1 MKNTVK
7 LDETD
12 YKIMN
17 LLFENARIPVSEI
30 GRVISMTQP
39 AVKERI
45 NKLEEQGVIAG
56 YKAKFEPSKINKN
69 ILTFIMFKTS
79 KCADFIT
86 YCEAAPEVVDLY
98 RVSGEANYLLKVRT
112 DSLDSLASFL
122 DSLMRFGLS
131 QPIIVMKSEFE
142 EKISF

>member
-1 MKNTVK
+1 
-7 LDETD
+7 
-12 YKIMN
+12 
-17 LLFENARIPVSEI
+17 
-30 GRVISMTQP
+30 
-39 AVKERI
+39 
-45 NKLEEQGVIAG
+45 
-56 YKAKFEPSKINKN
+56 
-69 ILTFIMFKTS
+69 MFKTS

-86 YCEAAPEVVDLY
+86 YCEVAPEVIDLY